1 MQAVILTG
9 TIAGFVHVVSGAD
22 HLIAMVPAAINNPQK
37 ALKNSFSWGLG
48 HSSGVLL
55 LAFLAIFIKDIT
67 PLNKFSSIAEFLVG
81 ISLLIVGVFAI
92 KNSFQLSLHSHSHKH
107 GNGISHR
114 HLHFHVKEQKNNKH
128 SHVKEQK
135 NNKHSHALT
144 GLGLLHGIAGG
155 SHFLAVLPALA
166 LPLTSACLYLISY
179 LIGSLISM
187 NLFTCLISFTTF
199 KASQKFIKRLI
210 ALAGGLS
217 FSLGLFWI
225 QRSAS
230 VFLN

>member
-9 TIAGFVHVVSGAD
+9 VVAGFVHVVSGAD
-22 HLIAMVPAAINNPQK
+22 HLIAMAPAAINNPQK

-48 HSSGVLL
+48 HSSGILL
-55 LAFLAIFIKDIT
+55 LSFLAIFIKDIT

-92 KNSFQLSLHSHSHKH
+92 KNSFQLSIHSHSHKH
-107 GNGISHR
+107 ENGIDHR
-114 HLHFHVKEQKNNKH
+114 HFHFHVKE
-128 SHVKEQK
+128 EK

-187 NLFTCLISFTTF
+187 NLFTCLISFTTL
-199 KASQKFIKRLI
+199 KASQKFIKRFI
-210 ALAGGLS
+210 ALAGGFS

>member
-1 MQAVILTG
+1 M
-9 TIAGFVHVVSGAD
+9 
-22 HLIAMVPAAINNPQK
+22 K
-37 ALKNSFSWGLG
+37 A
-48 HSSGVLL
+48 
-55 LAFLAIFIKDIT
+55 
-67 PLNKFSSIAEFLVG
+67 P
-81 ISLLIVGVFAI
+81 
-92 KNSFQLSLHSHSHKH
+92 
-107 GNGISHR
+107 R
-114 HLHFHVKEQKNNKH
+114 HFHFHVKEQKIN
-128 SHVKEQK
+128 

-166 LPLTSACLYLISY
+166 LPLTSAFLYLISY
-179 LIGSLISM
+179 LIGSITSM

-199 KASQKFIKRLI
+199 KASRKFIKRLI
-210 ALAGGLS
+210 AVAGGIS

>member
-9 TIAGFVHVVSGAD
+9 VVAGFVHVVSGAD
-22 HLIAMVPAAINNPQK
+22 HLIAMAPAAINNPQK

-48 HSSGVLL
+48 HSSGILL

-92 KNSFQLSLHSHSHKH
+92 KNSFQLSIHSHSHKH
-107 GNGISHR
+107 ENGIAHS
-114 HLHFHVKEQKNNKH
+114 HFHFHIKEQKH
-128 SHVKEQK
+128 
-135 NNKHSHALT
+135 NKHSHALT

-155 SHFLAVLPALA
+155 SHFFAVLPALA
-166 LPLTSACLYLISY
+166 LPLISACLYLISY

-187 NLFTCLISFTTF
+187 NLFTFLISFTTF

-210 ALAGGLS
+210 AVAGGLS

-230 VFLN
+230 AFLN

>member
-9 TIAGFVHVVSGAD
+9 IVAGFVHVVSGAD
-22 HLIAMVPAAINNPQK
+22 HLIAMAPAAINNPQK

-67 PLNKFSSIAEFLVG
+67 PLNKFSNIAEFLVG
-81 ISLLIVGVFAI
+81 ISLLIVGVFAM
-92 KNSFQLSLHSHSHKH
+92 KNSFQLSIHSHSHKH
-107 GNGISHR
+107 ENGIAHR
-114 HLHFHVKEQKNNKH
+114 HFHF
-128 SHVKEQK
+128 HVKEQK

-179 LIGSLISM
+179 LIGSLTSM
-187 NLFTCLISFTTF
+187 NLFTFLISFTTF

-210 ALAGGLS
+210 ALAGGIS

>member
-9 TIAGFVHVVSGAD
+9 IFAGFVHVVSGAD
-22 HLIAMVPAAINNPQK
+22 HLIAMAPAAINNPQK

-67 PLNKFSSIAEFLVG
+67 PLNKFSIIAELLVG

-92 KNSFQLSLHSHSHKH
+92 KNSFQLSIHSHSHKH
-107 GNGISHR
+107 ENGIAHS
-114 HLHFHVKEQKNNKH
+114 HFHF
-128 SHVKEQK
+128 HVKEQK

-166 LPLTSACLYLISY
+166 LPITSACLYLISY

-210 ALAGGLS
+210 AVAGGLS
-217 FSLGLFWI
+217 FLLGLFWI

>member
-9 TIAGFVHVVSGAD
+9 ILAGFVHVVSGAD
-22 HLIAMVPAAINNPQK
+22 HLIAMAPSAINNPQK

-55 LAFLAIFIKDIT
+55 LTFLAIFIKDIT
-67 PLNKFSSIAEFLVG
+67 PLNKFSNFAEFLVG

-92 KNSFQLSLHSHSHKH
+92 KSSFQLSIHSHSHKH
-107 GNGISHR
+107 DNGIAH
-114 HLHFHVKEQKNNKH
+114 HHFHFHLNEKRNNN
-128 SHVKEQK
+128 Q
-135 NNKHSHALT
+135 HSHALT

-155 SHFLAVLPALA
+155 SHFLGILPALA
-166 LPLTSACLYLISY
+166 LPLASACFYLISY

-199 KASQKFIKRLI
+199 NASQKFIRRLI
-210 ALAGGLS
+210 AFAGGLS
-217 FSLGLFWI
+217 FSMGLFWI

-230 VFLN
+230 IFLN

>member
-1 MQAVILTG
+1 MDAVILTG
-9 TIAGFVHVVSGAD
+9 ILAGLIHVFSGAD
-22 HLIAMVPAAINNPQK
+22 HLIAMAPSAINNPK
-37 ALKNSFSWGLG
+37 IALKNSFSWGLG
-48 HSSGVLL
+48 HSSGVVLL
-55 LAFLAIFIKDIT
+55 TVLAIFIKDIT
-67 PLNKFSSIAEFLVG
+67 PLKNFSNIAELLVG
-81 ISLLIVGVFAI
+81 ISLLFVGVYAI
-92 KNSFQLSLHSHSHKH
+92 KNSFQLSIHTHSHKH
-107 GNGISHR
+107 ENGIAHR
-114 HLHFHVKEQKNNKH
+114 HYHFHINEHKNN
-128 SHVKEQK
+128 
-135 NNKHSHALT
+135 NNNHSHALT

-155 SHFLAVLPALA
+155 SHFLAILPALA
-166 LPLTSACLYLISY
+166 LSLTNACVYLFSY

-210 ALAGGLS
+210 AVAGGLS

>member
-9 TIAGFVHVVSGAD
+9 IVAGFVHVVSGAD

-48 HSSGVLL
+48 HSSGVIL
-55 LAFLAIFIKDIT
+55 LAFLGIFIKDIT
-67 PLNKFSSIAEFLVG
+67 PLNKFSNFAEFLVG

-92 KNSFQLSLHSHSHKH
+92 KSSFQLSIHSHSHKH
-107 GNGISHR
+107 DNGIAH
-114 HLHFHVKEQKNNKH
+114 HHFHFHLNEKRNNN
-128 SHVKEQK
+128 Q
-135 NNKHSHALT
+135 HSHALT

-155 SHFLAVLPALA
+155 SHFLGILPALA
-166 LPLTSACLYLISY
+166 LPLASACFYLISY

-199 KASQKFIKRLI
+199 NASQKFIRRLI
-210 ALAGGLS
+210 AFAGGLS
-217 FSLGLFWI
+217 FSMGLFWI

-230 VFLN
+230 IFLN

>member
-9 TIAGFVHVVSGAD
+9 IVAGFVHVVSGAD
-22 HLIAMVPAAINNPQK
+22 HLIAMAPAAINNPQK

-67 PLNKFSSIAEFLVG
+67 PLNKFSNVAEFLVG
-81 ISLLIVGVFAI
+81 ISLLMVGVFAI
-92 KNSFQLSLHSHSHKH
+92 KNSFQLSIHSHSHKH
-107 GNGISHR
+107 ENGIAHR
-114 HLHFHVKEQKNNKH
+114 HFHFHVKEQKN
-128 SHVKEQK
+128 

-144 GLGLLHGIAGG
+144 GLGLLHGLAGG
-155 SHFLAVLPALA
+155 THFLAVLPALA

-199 KASQKFIKRLI
+199 NASQKFIKRLI
-210 ALAGGLS
+210 AGAGGLS
-217 FSLGLFWI
+217 FSMGLFWI

-230 VFLN
+230 IFLN

>member
-9 TIAGFVHVVSGAD
+9 IVAGFVHVVSGAD
-22 HLIAMVPAAINNPQK
+22 HLIAMTPAAINNPKK

-48 HSSGVLL
+48 HSSGILL
-55 LAFLAIFIKDIT
+55 LAFLAIFIKDIS
-67 PLNKFSSIAEFLVG
+67 PLNKFSNIAEFLVG
-81 ISLLIVGVFAI
+81 ISLLVVGVFAI
-92 KNSFQLSLHSHSHKH
+92 KNSFQLSIHSHSHKH
-107 GNGISHR
+107 KNGIAHR
-114 HLHFHVKEQKNNKH
+114 HLHFHASEQKN
-128 SHVKEQK
+128 

-166 LPLTSACLYLISY
+166 LPLMSACLYLISY

-187 NLFTCLISFTTF
+187 NLFTSLISLTTF
-199 KASQKFIKRLI
+199 IASKKFIKRII
-210 ALAGGLS
+210 AVAGGIS
-217 FSLGLFWI
+217 FSMGLFWI